1 MKEKLAIEDIVNLFY
16 TNRRQAEIANIH
28 PSTLCIAINNPD
40 WTSSKKHMQ
49 QIAREL
55 ERELSHSANV
65 TEYPEHRKWVQATL
79 KYMKTMELFDHD
91 A

>member
-1 MKEKLAIEDIVNLFY
+1 MILAFPIYPAGVINLERRRCVKEKLAIEDIVNLFY

-49 QIAREL
+49 
-55 ERELSHSANV
+55 
-65 TEYPEHRKWVQATL
+65 
-79 KYMKTMELFDHD
+79 
-91 A
+91 